1 MTGNK
6 NYTKRKKLDI
16 KNADIIINMKKI
28 KIVLAFILMAGVAIV
43 FESCGNKRE
52 PGRVYMPDMTYSRAF
67 EAYAPNNLAAEN
79 INYVPYPVV
88 GTIRRG
94 DLFPYPLP
102 NDSNG
107 YRMSAQIKDP
117 LPPLDTIQ
125 MAEAQRLFNINC
137 AICHGPKLD
146 AQGPLSTGG
155 KIPAVANLTLKQ
167 YVDMPVGTMFH
178 SITYGKNNMGS
189 YASQLTREQRWM
201 VIQYV
206 KSQQL
211 KASAPAD
218 STKSTGGEGMAKDS
232 TKTGK

>member
-1 MTGNK
+1 M
-6 NYTKRKKLDI
+6 KKL
-16 KNADIIINMKKI
+16 KIIVAFM
-28 KIVLAFILMAGVAIV
+28 LAATLITV
-43 FESCGNKRE
+43 FESCDGKRE
-52 PGRVYMPDMTYSRAF
+52 PGKIYMPDMTYSRAY
-67 EAYAPNNLAAEN
+67 EAYAPNNLKEEN
-79 INYVPYPVV
+79 INYVPYPVE

-107 YRMSAQIKDP
+107 YKMSAQIKDP
-117 LPPLDTIQ
+117 LPPLDTVQ

-178 SITYGKNNMGS
+178 SVTYGKNNMGS

-206 KSQQL
+206 KSKQL
-211 KASAPAD
+211 EGSASAD
-218 STKSTGGEGMAKDS
+218 STKSDSGTKKDS
-232 TKTGK
+232 TTNK

>member
-1 MTGNK
+1 
-6 NYTKRKKLDI
+6 
-16 KNADIIINMKKI
+16 MKKI
-28 KIVLAFILMAGVAIV
+28 KILFAFMLVATLATV
-43 FESCGNKRE
+43 FESCDNKRE
-52 PGRVYMPDMTYSRAF
+52 PGKIYMPDMTYSRAYK
-67 EAYAPNNLAAEN
+67 AYAPNNLKKEN
-79 INYVPYPVV
+79 INYIPYPVE

-94 DLFPYPLP
+94 DLFPYTLP

-107 YRMSAQIKDP
+107 YKMSAEVKDP
-117 LPPLDTIQ
+117 LPPLDPVQ

-137 AICHGPKLD
+137 AICHGAKMD

-189 YASQLTREQRWM
+189 YASQLSRKQRWM

-211 KASAPAD
+211 KG
-218 STKSTGGEGMAKDS
+218 STP
-232 TKTGK
+232 

>member
-1 MTGNK
+1 M
-6 NYTKRKKLDI
+6 KKL
-16 KNADIIINMKKI
+16 KII
-28 KIVLAFILMAGVAIV
+28 LAFLMLATLVTLI
-43 FESCGNKRE
+43 ESCGSKRD

-67 EAYAPNNLAAEN
+67 EAYAPNNLKEEN
-79 INYVPYPVV
+79 INYIPYPVE

-107 YRMSAQIKDP
+107 YKMSAEMKDP

-178 SITYGKNNMGS
+178 TVTYGKNNMGS

-206 KSQQL
+206 KSKQL
-211 KASAPAD
+211 AGSAAAD
-218 STKSTGGEGMAKDS
+218 STKSGSEMKDS
-232 TKTGK
+232 TKSK

>member
-1 MTGNK
+1 
-6 NYTKRKKLDI
+6 
-16 KNADIIINMKKI
+16 MKKI
-28 KIVLAFILMAGVAIV
+28 RILLALILVALLVTTI
-43 FESCGNKRE
+43 ESCDGKRE
-52 PGRVYMPDMTYSRAF
+52 PGKTYMPDMAYSRAF
-67 EAYAPNNLAAEN
+67 EAYAPNNLKEEG
-79 INYVPYPVV
+79 INYIPYPVA

-94 DLFPYPLP
+94 DLYPYTLP

-107 YRMSAQIKDP
+107 YKMSAEVKDP

-155 KIPAVANLTLKQ
+155 KVPAVANLTLAQ
-167 YVDMPVGTMFH
+167 YVKMPVGTMFH

-189 YASQLTREQRWM
+189 YASQLSRKQRWM

-211 KASAPAD
+211 AISGGTSDSTKAGSAAPAD
-218 STKSTGGEGMAKDS
+218 SAATKK
-232 TKTGK
+232 

>member
-1 MTGNK
+1 
-6 NYTKRKKLDI
+6 
-16 KNADIIINMKKI
+16 MKKI
-28 KIVLAFILMAGVAIV
+28 RILLAFIMVTLLATFI
-43 FESCGNKRE
+43 ESCDGKRE
-52 PGRVYMPDMTYSRAF
+52 PGKTYMPDMQYSRAF
-67 EAYAPNNLAAEN
+67 EAYAPNNLKEEG
-79 INYVPYPVV
+79 INYIPYPVA

-94 DLFPYPLP
+94 DLYPYTLP

-107 YRMSAQIKDP
+107 YKMSAEVKDP

-155 KIPAVANLTLKQ
+155 KVPAVANLTLAQ
-167 YVDMPVGTMFH
+167 YVKMPVGTMFH

-189 YASQLTREQRWM
+189 YASQLSRKQRWM

-211 KASAPAD
+211 AISGGASD
-218 STKSTGGEGMAKDS
+218 STKAGSAAPVDS
-232 TKTGK
+232 AATKK